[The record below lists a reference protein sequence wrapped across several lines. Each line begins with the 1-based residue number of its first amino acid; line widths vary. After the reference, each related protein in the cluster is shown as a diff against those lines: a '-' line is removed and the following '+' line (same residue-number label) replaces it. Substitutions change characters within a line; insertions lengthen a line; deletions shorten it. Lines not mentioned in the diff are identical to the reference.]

1 MKVITRDEL
10 LELPEA
16 ERCKVMI
23 RIINGEVRY
32 VPNKEVN
39 PVTTETRKSSY
50 IDSQKNAPKRYAQI
64 KEILKGREM
73 TAKEIAVEL
82 FKRGYTDSDDRNY
95 SQPRLTALVSMK
107 EVSIVGKKICQYTNK
122 NVAVYKLNEE

>member
-1 MKVITRDEL
+1 
-10 LELPEA
+10 
-16 ERCKVMI
+16 
-23 RIINGEVRY
+23 
-32 VPNKEVN
+32 
-39 PVTTETRKSSY
+39 
-50 IDSQKNAPKRYAQI
+50 
-64 KEILKGREM
+64 M